1 MTRETDYFKSFCK
14 ISKAFGTA
22 ATREEL
28 LILIVDNAVSS
39 MEGKAA
45 CLFLADER
53 EDIFV
58 AKAQTGLSDTYL
70 HANPM
75 QAQKIVA
82 ALDKDG
88 YLAFPDATSDPRLEN
103 HEAKKAEGI
112 ASLLTVPVR
121 IKNKHIGILSLY
133 TAERR
138 EFQPKEIDFLCAL
151 ADQAGIAIEN
161 NRLQRR
167 MYKNAM
173 LFLELASNINSSLD
187 IHQVLNSLTVNVC
200 DKLGMK
206 GAVIRLVDEDRNEL
220 KLVASHGLS
229 EDFLKRSLKRSR
241 TTTSEIAQRAL
252 KGETIVIS
260 DTATDSRITFKEAMK
275 KEGIVSMIITPILA
289 REKVIG
295 ALRLYSDVK
304 RQFPDDVVMMVKALA
319 HQGGI
324 AIQNAS
330 MFLQL
335 EKAKKSLE
343 EDIWSHRSWF

>member
-1 MTRETDYFKSFCK
+1 MTRETDYFQSFCK

-28 LILIVDNAVSS
+28 LSLIVDSAVAS

-45 CLFLADER
+45 CLFLADDR

-58 AKAQTGLSDTYL
+58 AKAQVGLSDNYL

-75 QAQKIVA
+75 QAHKIVA

-88 YLAFPDATSDPRLEN
+88 YLAFSDATSDPRLVN

-121 IKNKHIGILSLY
+121 IKNRNIGVLSLY

-138 EFQPKEIDFLCAL
+138 EFQPKEIDYLCAL

-161 NRLQRR
+161 NRLHRR
-167 MYKNAM
+167 MHKNAM
-173 LFLELASNINSSLD
+173 LFLELAANINSSLD
-187 IHQVLNSLTVNVC
+187 IRQVLNNLTVNIC
-200 DKLGMK
+200 DKLGLK
-206 GAVIRLVDEDRNEL
+206 GAVIRLVDDDGQGL

-229 EDFLKRSLKRSR
+229 DQFLKRSRNTYSK
-241 TTTSEIAQRAL
+241 TAQRAL
-252 KGETIVIS
+252 KGETIIIRDS
-260 DTATDSRITFKEAMK
+260 TTDSSITFKEAMK
-275 KEGIVSMIITPILA
+275 TEGVVSMIVTPILA

-295 ALRLYSDVK
+295 VLRLYSDVE
-304 RQFPDDVVMMVKALA
+304 RDFPDDVILMVKALA
-319 HQGGI
+319 HQGGL

-335 EKAKKSLE
+335 EKDKKSLE
-343 EDIWSHRSWF
+343 EDIWSYRSWF

>member
-1 MTRETDYFKSFCK
+1 MTRETDYFETFCK

-28 LILIVDNAVSS
+28 LSLIVDNAIAS

-45 CLFLADER
+45 CLFLADDR

-58 AKAQTGLSDTYL
+58 AMAQAGLSDKYL

-75 QAQKIVA
+75 HAHKIVA
-82 ALDKDG
+82 ALDKEG
-88 YLAFPDATSDPRLEN
+88 YMAFPDATSDPRLEN

-112 ASLLTVPVR
+112 ASLLTVPVQ
-121 IKNKHIGILSLY
+121 IKNRNIGILSLY

-161 NRLQRR
+161 NRLHRR
-167 MYKNAM
+167 MHKNAM
-173 LFLELASNINSSLD
+173 LFLEMAANINSSLD
-187 IHQVLNSLTVNVC
+187 IRQVLHNLTVNIC
-200 DKLGMK
+200 AKLGMK
-206 GAVIRLVDEDRNEL
+206 GAVIRLVDDDGHGL

-229 EDFLKRSLKRSR
+229 DEFLERIR
-241 TTTSEIAQRAL
+241 TTKSQTAQRAL
-252 KGETIVIS
+252 KGETIIIS
-260 DTATDSRITFKEAMK
+260 DSTTDKSITFKASMK
-275 KEGIVSMIITPILA
+275 AEGIVSMIVTPILV
-289 REKVIG
+289 RDKVIG
-295 ALRLYSDVK
+295 VMRLYSDVE
-304 RQFPDDVVMMVKALA
+304 RQFPDDVIHMVKALA
-319 HQGGI
+319 HQGGL

-335 EKAKKSLE
+335 EKDKKSLE
-343 EDIWSHRSWF
+343 EDIWSYRSYF

>member
-1 MTRETDYFKSFCK
+1 MTRETDYFTSFCK

-28 LILIVDNAVSS
+28 LSLIVDNAMTS

-53 EDIFV
+53 EDMFV
-58 AKAQTGLSDTYL
+58 AVAQAGLSDRYI

-75 QAQKIVA
+75 QVHKLVA
-82 ALDKDG
+82 ALDKHG

-103 HEAKKAEGI
+103 HDAKKAEGI

-121 IKNKHIGILSLY
+121 VKNRNIGILSLY
-133 TAERR
+133 TAEQR
-138 EFQPKEIDFLCAL
+138 EFQPGEIDFLCAL

-161 NRLQRR
+161 NRLQQR
-167 MYKNAM
+167 MLKNAM

-187 IHQVLNSLTVNVC
+187 IRQVLNNLTVNTC

-206 GAVIRLVDEDRNEL
+206 GAVIRLVEEDGQGL
-220 KLVASHGLS
+220 KMVASHGLS
-229 EDFLKRSLKRSR
+229 KEFLERSR
-241 TTTSEIAQRAL
+241 TTISATARRAL
-252 KGETIVIS
+252 KGETFIIS
-260 DTATDSRITFKEAMK
+260 DTTTDSSITYKDAMK
-275 KEGIVSMIITPILA
+275 AEGIVSMIVTPIMV
-289 REKVIG
+289 RDKVIG
-295 ALRLYSDVK
+295 VLRLYSDVA

-319 HQGGI
+319 HQGGL

-330 MFLQL
+330 MFLKL
-335 EKAKKSLE
+335 EKDKKSLE
-343 EDIWSHRSWF
+343 EDVWSHRSWF